1 MTSEMTTVNEL
12 LDEREARYGRF
23 ADHAHIAQ
31 GLKDVLADSGKWRK
45 LNAAQRESLEMI
57 CHKIARILNG
67 DPNYIDNWTDIAGY
81 AVLVEQELRKWR

>member
-1 MTSEMTTVNEL
+1 MTSEMTKVNEL

-23 ADHAHIAQ
+23 ADHARIAQ
-31 GLKDVLADSGKWRK
+31 GLKDVLADSGKWGK
-45 LNAAQRESLEMI
+45 LNTAQRESLEMI

-81 AVLVEQELRKWR
+81 AVLVEQELRK

>member
-31 GLKDVLADSGKWRK
+31 GLKDVL
-45 LNAAQRESLEMI
+45 
-57 CHKIARILNG
+57 
-67 DPNYIDNWTDIAGY
+67 
-81 AVLVEQELRKWR
+81 VEQELRK